1 MELRKRHALHDS
13 DEIAILQEV
22 SGTGTNKNQAEG
34 EPGAIA
40 EEPHHGRRVSEDR
53 GVGDRGLPAAAPL
66 HLANFTRLALG
77 CIEAKFCKKIC
88 V

>member
-53 GVGDRGLPAAAPL
+53 GVGERGLPAAAPL
-66 HLANFTRLALG
+66 TTFLG
-77 CIEAKFCKKIC
+77 APEKNTIIRFISSKQFF
-88 V
+88 